1 MFLRFKAFKGWSNI
15 AETDEEEKRPSSV
28 VPAVTRSKG
37 RTKPRHEKKAYGN
50 RWYINREGVVGH
62 DFLLRVKA

>member
-1 MFLRFKAFKGWSNI
+1 MFRRFNATKGWSNI
-15 AETDEEEKRPSSV
+15 AGTDEEEKRPSSA

-37 RTKPRHEKKAYGN
+37 RTKPRHEKKRILQSMVYKQ
-50 RWYINREGVVGH
+50 EGVVGH